1 MENIVKYLKISLYL
15 LFRRSIIMVCK
26 MLFFDLKDSE
36 KQYLEKNKVTNF
48 DIKFLSK
55 SLNRKTVKEIESQ
68 DLERTTALNIY
79 THSIIS
85 DDVLKSFQNLRV
97 IVTRSQDI
105 KHIDVKACLERN
117 IAVVNV
123 DVGKDVSDAKIV
135 QMSLNN
141 ATSVLCGSKE
151 NRIV

>member
-1 MENIVKYLKISLYL
+1 
-15 LFRRSIIMVCK
+15 MVCK
-26 MLFFDLKDSE
+26 MLFYDLKDSE
-36 KQYLEKNKVTNF
+36 EQYFEKNKSDNF
-48 DIKFLSK
+48 DIKFFSK
-55 SLNRKTVKEIESQ
+55 SLNRKTVREIESQ
-68 DLERTTALNIY
+68 DLEQTTALNIY

-85 DDVLKSFQNLRV
+85 DDVLKTFKNLRV
-97 IVTRSQDI
+97 VVTRSQDI

-123 DVGKDVSDAKIV
+123 DAAKYVNDAKIV